1 MEVMNI
7 TEKVSQ
13 VFKLLSDDNRVK
25 ILFSLES
32 GSRTVSQIIET
43 TGMSQPLVSFHLRVL
58 REAGLIKTSRK
69 STFVFNE
76 LCDDELINLI
86 SKFEK
91 YGGDNKQNM
100 VSKCRCQCN

>member
-1 MEVMNI
+1 MADI
-7 TEKVSQ
+7 TEKISQ
-13 VFKLLSDDNRVK
+13 VFKLLSDTNRVK

-43 TGMSQPLVSFHLRVL
+43 TNMSQPLVSFHLRVL

-86 SKFEK
+86 RKFEK
-91 YGGDNKQNM
+91 YGGDNKQNTI
-100 VSKCRCQCN
+100 SQFPCPCK

>member
-1 MEVMNI
+1 MADI
-7 TEKVSQ
+7 TEKISQ
-13 VFKLLSDDNRVK
+13 IFKLLSDTNRVK

-91 YGGDNKQNM
+91 YGGDNKQNT
-100 VSKCRCQCN
+100 VSKFQCQCN

>member
-1 MEVMNI
+1 MSI

-13 VFKLLSDDNRVK
+13 VFKLLSDTNRVK

-43 TGMSQPLVSFHLRVL
+43 TGMSQPLVSFHLRAL
-58 REAGLIKTSRK
+58 REAGLIKTARK
-69 STFVFNE
+69 STFVINE

-86 SKFEK
+86 RKFEK
-91 YGGDNKQNM
+91 YGSGKKENTA
-100 VSKCRCQCN
+100 SKFPCPCE

>member
-1 MEVMNI
+1 MADI
-7 TEKVSQ
+7 TEKISQ
-13 VFKLLSDDNRVK
+13 IFKLLSDTNRVK

-91 YGGDNKQNM
+91 YGGNNKQNM

>member
-1 MEVMNI
+1 MADI
-7 TEKVSQ
+7 TEKISQ
-13 VFKLLSDDNRVK
+13 VFKLLSDTNRVK

>member
-1 MEVMNI
+1 MADI
-7 TEKVSQ
+7 TEKISQ
-13 VFKLLSDDNRVK
+13 VFKLLSDTNRVK

-91 YGGDNKQNM
+91 YGGNNKQNM